1 MPVSP
6 PASAM
11 RVLRSGP
18 SETSAPMQ
26 NAFSPVADRIAHQ
39 MSASALI
46 LCHAAYSNS
55 SISPVIAFI
64 PLSRF
69 RRTWATLPTTWN
81 STSAINSL
89 PTGLCEYLLR
99 TGPRETGQYRLE
111 AKRRDV
117 LPQRQDRRLQ
127 MEDGVAFRDGVHR
140 SEKALR
146 LHRPVDRELLH
157 GEDRRRDQR
166 HAFGQ
171 RLGARNQPEIGRAHV

>member
-1 MPVSP
+1 M
-6 PASAM
+6 
-11 RVLRSGP
+11 
-18 SETSAPMQ
+18 
-26 NAFSPVADRIAHQ
+26 
-39 MSASALI
+39 
-46 LCHAAYSNS
+46 
-55 SISPVIAFI
+55 

-69 RRTWATLPTTWN
+69 RRKGATLPTTWN

-146 LHRPVDRELLH
+146 LHPPVDRALLH
-157 GEDRRRDQR
+157 GEDRRRAQR
-166 HAFGQ
+166 HAFGP
-171 RLGARNQPEIGRAHV
+171 RPVPPNPPVGGARGEGPAP

>member
-1 MPVSP
+1 
-6 PASAM
+6 
-11 RVLRSGP
+11 
-18 SETSAPMQ
+18 
-26 NAFSPVADRIAHQ
+26 

-46 LCHAAYSNS
+46 LCHAAYSSS

-127 MEDGVAFRDGVHR
+127 MEDGVR
-140 SEKALR
+140 SEE
-146 LHRPVDRELLH
+146 HTSELQSLM
-157 GEDRRRDQR
+157 RISY
-166 HAFGQ
+166 AVFC
-171 RLGARNQPEIGRAHV
+171 LTKKTKTYSL